1 MVWRC
6 STVEIFE
13 SGYSGFLR
21 YRKRLLSR
29 IERRG
34 VQCRVEEG
42 GKEKEGTNS
51 GLTGS
56 PSIVLNRCVW
66 TQLLGDPI
74 GNCTK
79 TGTFQRQLLATIMV
93 IPITAL

>member
-1 MVWRC
+1 M
-6 STVEIFE
+6 TGTIF
-13 SGYSGFLR
+13 
-21 YRKRLLSR
+21 LLSPSSPYPNTVR
-29 IERRG
+29 GFSRGIQRRG

-42 GKEKEGTNS
+42 KKEKEGTSNS

-56 PSIVLNRCVW
+56 PSNVLNRSVW

-93 IPITAL
+93 IPITAI